1 MLFTVTTE
9 QPALLVMPVP
19 KIKSIL
25 SILLESSSGSLVS
38 CVKFNSTNKAYLNF
52 GIGTDLNLLSY
63 EELNYIRMPISEIKE
78 HLLDLLATINL
89 YEKGFY
95 NEDHIL

>member
-1 MLFTVTTE
+1 MSSNNKCINIT
-9 QPALLVMPVP
+9 
-19 KIKSIL
+19 
-25 SILLESSSGSLVS
+25 ESSSGSLVS

-63 EELNYIRMPISEIKE
+63 EELNYIRIPISEIKE